1 MKVLRQVGDF
11 KLNEGNLMASGLF
24 NVSNDSEMAQAK
36 TGGVSNWFC
45 EEIRDE
51 LLNCDN
57 RTFVIKVKT
66 LIRLS

>member
-1 MKVLRQVGDF
+1 MKILRQVGDF

-45 EEIRDE
+45 DEIRDE
-51 LLNCDN
+51 LLSCNN
-57 RTFVIKVKT
+57 RVFLIKAKT
-66 LIRLS
+66 LIKLS